1 MQLLKSSLILT
12 GSDLKPLED
21 AAVLINKEGEI
32 VKCGR
37 QGELEIPD
45 GTEIIDYSGKVIM
58 PGLIDAHVHLC
69 LKPVADPF
77 EILLEESAG
86 RTAIRAVEHARETLK
101 AGVTTV
107 RDMSGKDY
115 VDLDL
120 RDAVAEGNIVG
131 PRILASGKNLAMTG
145 GHGWPTAE
153 EVDGPAQA
161 RRGARKQIKEG
172 ADQIKIMATGGVMT
186 EGVKPGA
193 PQMTENE
200 MRAAIEEAHKAD
212 RKTAAHAQGTEGI
225 KNALRA
231 GIDSIEHGIFLDE
244 QSINLMKE
252 NGVYLVPTLAAPHW
266 ISEKGEESGIPDYAV
281 EKSDD
286 VIEDHRD
293 SFRKAHEAG
302 VKIAMGTDAGTPFNE
317 HGRNYK
323 ELELMVENGM
333 TCREALIAA
342 TTGGAKLLGISAK
355 TGSIAPGKEADL
367 LVLGKNPLEKIENLE
382 TLERIYLRGS
392 ELIPGVACET

>member
-21 AAVLINKEGEI
+21 AAVLISKEGEI

-37 QGELEIPD
+37 QQELEIPD
-45 GTEIIDYSGKVIM
+45 GTEVIDHSGKIIM

-77 EILLEESAG
+77 EILLEESPG
-86 RTAIRAVEHARETLK
+86 RTAIRAVEHARKTLK

-186 EGVKPGA
+186 EGVQPGA
-193 PQMTENE
+193 PQMTEDE

-244 QSINLMKE
+244 KSIKLMKE
-252 NGVYLVPTLAAPHW
+252 NEVFLVPTLAAPHW
-266 ISEKGEESGIPDYAV
+266 ISEKGSEAGIPEYAV
-281 EKSDD
+281 KKSDD
-286 VIEDHRD
+286 IIEDHQQ
-293 SFRKAHEAG
+293 SFQAAYQAG
-302 VKIAMGTDAGTPFNE
+302 VKIALGTDAGTPFNE
-317 HGRNYK
+317 HGKNTK
-323 ELELMVENGM
+323 ELKLMVENGM
-333 TCREALIAA
+333 TPQEALTAA
-342 TTGGAKLLGISAK
+342 TSRGAELLGISAE
-355 TGSIAPGKEADL
+355 TGSIEPGCQADL
-367 LVLGKNPLEKIENLE
+367 LVLEKNPLEDIENIE
-382 TLERIYLRGS
+382 TLERIYLQGS
-392 ELIPGVACET
+392 EIIPGTV